1 MVTENPAKAFLRRY
15 RAALKR
21 MDSLTRAINEARN
34 RTTNI
39 TMHIKENPVQNG
51 NAAYD
56 SMAEDVS
63 KIIDAE
69 NQLFEQW
76 LSAGRILQEVM
87 AAINSVPDEMQKT
100 VLTMRYVEGLG
111 WFKISENIGYEISN
125 TYKLHGRALVHVNR
139 YLRSKSMER
148 VYENVVV
155 KNL

>member
-1 MVTENPAKAFLRRY
+1 MVTENPAKTFLKRY

-21 MDSLTRAINEARN
+21 MDSLTRAINEARE
-34 RTTNI
+34 RATNI
-39 TMHIKENPVQNG
+39 TMRLKENPVQNG

-76 LSAGRILQEVM
+76 LSAGKILQEVM

-100 VLTMRYVEGLG
+100 VLTMRYVEGLN
-111 WFKISENIGYEISN
+111 WIKISENIGYEISN
-125 TYKLHGRALVHVNR
+125 TYVLHGRGLVYVNKWMKGR
-139 YLRSKSMER
+139 TA
-148 VYENVVV
+148 
-155 KNL
+155 